1 MKLLKTFVVVSSA
14 ALVMMLAGCDR
25 VGVSNT
31 ELIGN
36 WVHIEPR
43 EDLTNP
49 PVYVRYYE
57 LSENGILK
65 RTTWSLKKASDYS
78 TTLSKQALDALST
91 SRLHRSMFIETGSW
105 SWDAG
110 LFTVDLRS
118 RHFGSFVRTQYKIVR
133 HKTNDSKKSTI
144 WLLLADHNKAIENGI
159 IWTERTIADKSK
171 PDIESHLPADK
182 K

>member
-1 MKLLKTFVVVSSA
+1 MKLLKTFVVVSFA
-14 ALVMMLAGCDR
+14 ALGMMLAGCDR

-43 EDLTNP
+43 ENLTNP

-78 TTLSKQALDALST
+78 TTLSKQGLDALST
-91 SRLHRSMFIETGSW
+91 SSRHKSMFTETGSW
-105 SWDAG
+105 SWDVR
-110 LFTVDLRS
+110 LLTIDLRS
-118 RHFGSFVRTQYKIVR
+118 RLAGSFVRTQYKIVR
-133 HKTNDSKKSTI
+133 HQTNDSKRSAI
-144 WLLLADHNKAIENGI
+144 WLLFADHDKAIENGI
-159 IWTERTIADKSK
+159 IWTERTIADNSK
-171 PDIESHLPADK
+171 PDIESQLPADNK
-182 K
+182 